1 MQQPPDGQSQG
12 QSGWRKKRYIISA
25 AASVVAVG
33 LIVGLSVGLRSG
45 GGNGASGASNNDAGT
60 RRSLY
65 PPPPVDGMQVRG
77 LATLHDSKWRCDI
90 AFSIL
95 GSISQYF

>member
-12 QSGWRKKRYIISA
+12 QSGWRKQRYILSA
-25 AASVVAVG
+25 VASVVAVG
-33 LIVGLSVGLRSG
+33 LIVGLSVGLRSD
-45 GGNGASGASNNDAGT
+45 GGNGASGGSNNDAGTST

-77 LATLHDSKWRCDI
+77 LAFLHDSKM
-90 AFSIL
+90 AL
-95 GSISQYF
+95 